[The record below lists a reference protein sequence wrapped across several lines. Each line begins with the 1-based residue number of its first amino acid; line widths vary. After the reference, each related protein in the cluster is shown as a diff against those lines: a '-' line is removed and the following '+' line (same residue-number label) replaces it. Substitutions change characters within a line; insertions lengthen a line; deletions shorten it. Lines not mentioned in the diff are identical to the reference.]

1 VGRKEK
7 DAAVLTPVPSS
18 DCDRAR
24 QAASAFLDGEL
35 SELEAAQLAAHRRVC
50 ADCEVF
56 AFELGMTTT
65 LLRRAPAE
73 EPSRPLVLTRLR
85 RPARLLPVRA
95 AAGLAAAA
103 AVLSFVA
110 GQAIRP
116 SGHASAEVAT
126 TIQPPAR
133 GPQPFSAFFSLTSA
147 APPMTRTG
155 ENVAV

>member
-1 VGRKEK
+1 M
-7 DAAVLTPVPSS
+7 LTPVPSS

-24 QAASAFLDGEL
+24 EAASACLDGEL
-35 SELEAAQLAAHRRVC
+35 SELEAAQFAAHRRAC
-50 ADCEVF
+50 PACDVF
-56 AFELGMTTT
+56 AIQLAALTTS
-65 LLRRAPAE
+65 LRQAPLV
-73 EPSRPLVLTRLR
+73 EPSRPLLLGRLR

-116 SGHASAEVAT
+116 SAHGSATAVTAAQT
-126 TIQPPAR
+126 PAR
-133 GPQPFSAFFSLTSA
+133 GPQPFSAFVSLVST

-155 ENVAV
+155 ENVAI

>member
-1 VGRKEK
+1 M
-7 DAAVLTPVPSS
+7 LTPVPSS

-24 QAASAFLDGEL
+24 EAASACLDGEL
-35 SELEAAQLAAHRRVC
+35 SELEVAQLAAHRRAC
-50 ADCEVF
+50 PACDVF
-56 AFELGMTTT
+56 AIQLAALTTS
-65 LLRRAPAE
+65 LRQAPLV
-73 EPSRPLVLTRLR
+73 EPSRPLVLGRIR

-116 SGHASAEVAT
+116 SGHASATAVT
-126 TIQPPAR
+126 TAAQTPAR
-133 GPQPFSAFFSLTSA
+133 GPQPFSAFFSLVST

-155 ENVAV
+155 ENVAI